1 MPISPISTRLFCAR
15 TESGCVGDFP
25 GFSDLNQDT
34 CNSKYN
40 TNVPVWLSANLVE
53 NTSQLDGSSMFIMI
67 FSPEIAGTTHFQDI
81 TLWWL
86 KTVRHWKWPLSSM
99 IYLWKMVDLSI
110 AFWHVYQRLLLSG
123 WAITSFHSQV
133 ALTCCCANC
142 FKSCSKC
149 ADTPM
154 APLTFPRPE
163 MSKVNFREMIVGG
176 HHWAPLCDFIRI
188 HDG

>member
-1 MPISPISTRLFCAR
+1 MAVCKF
-15 TESGCVGDFP
+15 SGKHLTIG
-25 GFSDLNQDT
+25 
-34 CNSKYN
+34 
-40 TNVPVWLSANLVE
+40 W
-53 NTSQLDGSSMFIMI
+53 FIMT

-86 KTVRHWKWPLSSM
+86 KTLRHWKWPLTSM
-99 IYLWKMVDLSI
+99 IYHDLRMKNGGS
-110 AFWHVYQRLLLSG
+110 FHRLACLPEATPLG
-123 WAITSFHSQV
+123 MITSFSQV

-149 ADTPM
+149 ADTPT
-154 APLTFPRPE
+154 APLTFPRPD

-188 HDG
+188 HDGLY